1 MPNSIKIK
9 VIDYK
14 NEQYRDDR
22 LFVCNLTLSK
32 RQHVQVKNG
41 MMENTGKKDKQDG
54 RPTMPYFNK
63 FSIILLSIFASLNV
77 IMYSLLIQV
86 SNSS

>member
-22 LFVCNLTLSK
+22 LFVCNLTPSK
-32 RQHVQVKNG
+32 RQHVQVKNS
-41 MMENTGKKDKQDG
+41 MMKNTGKKDKQDG

-63 FSIILLSIFASLNV
+63 FSIFLLSIFSSLNV
-77 IMYSLLIQV
+77 IMYHLLIQV